1 MKRCFLLFSILLS
14 AGFLTAC
21 TNDLAST
28 STNSSSSGTSYSSS
42 TTTLTTTTASEEA
55 SWSYSSSNPVYE
67 VSADTL
73 SLTISGLSA
82 GQTVY
87 LTKTN
92 PTSSTLNSSY
102 TQYVSSASNLS
113 LYTNSSSSSSSSTV
127 SQSSSG
133 PSHNHFSPS
142 QTFSRY
148 ETLSSSDSGTSRSVN
163 SITSGTKVTQLNLT
177 ENDIGSATKELY
189 IDADS
194 NISTYALATATLRA
208 VGDYCYVWVINGYY
222 DGDSTSQ
229 SYTSNSYSTSS
240 ASSYTTTTDEQITE
254 EIAQSFAEK
263 FDAMYGMIRYI
274 FGNESDEIFYT
285 YTNGTFSTASMDYL
299 SDTGTM
305 VNIVVYDIGADHSSS
320 DSTGVVGYFYAKD
333 YYPNGQH
340 IYTLS
345 GGSTYSSSS
354 ALNASNEGKY
364 FYIDAYYS
372 VDYTSMVYSTLAHE
386 FQHMVNWG
394 VKYMDQDLS
403 SGTAYNEM
411 LSMLCE
417 DIMYNYLNSLDSENF
432 TEDDAPFARLPLFE
446 AGYRKVGLEYRSSST
461 EYILESYSNNYAF
474 GAWVIRQFGGVKILQ
489 QMSSN
494 AYVDT
499 DSIVQAVNSVNGT
512 DYTIDKLLYMYT
524 QALVYSCNLTNYT
537 VPTFNTSYESGA
549 SLTYTSDD
557 STLTYG
563 YPIKAL
569 DLWDLETL
577 LPETYDSVS
586 DSSYYTFTG
595 PILYSY
601 NAQYD
606 IRPYGEVLTELG
618 TVDENDTDVT
628 ITFGATTVYENEH
641 IYILVE

>member
-28 STNSSSSGTSYSSS
+28 STDSSSSGTSYSSS

-55 SWSYSSSNPVYE
+55 SWSYASSNPVYE

-148 ETLSSSDSGTSRSVN
+148 ETLSSSDSGASRSVN

-240 ASSYTTTTDEQITE
+240 ASSFNHKEALRKAHFSRSATRRTC
-254 EIAQSFAEK
+254 F
-263 FDAMYGMIRYI
+263 R
-274 FGNESDEIFYT
+274 FY
-285 YTNGTFSTASMDYL
+285 
-299 SDTGTM
+299 
-305 VNIVVYDIGADHSSS
+305 
-320 DSTGVVGYFYAKD
+320 
-333 YYPNGQH
+333 
-340 IYTLS
+340 
-345 GGSTYSSSS
+345 S
-354 ALNASNEGKY
+354 A
-364 FYIDAYYS
+364 F
-372 VDYTSMVYSTLAHE
+372 
-386 FQHMVNWG
+386 
-394 VKYMDQDLS
+394 
-403 SGTAYNEM
+403 
-411 LSMLCE
+411 
-417 DIMYNYLNSLDSENF
+417 
-432 TEDDAPFARLPLFE
+432 
-446 AGYRKVGLEYRSSST
+446 
-461 EYILESYSNNYAF
+461 
-474 GAWVIRQFGGVKILQ
+474 
-489 QMSSN
+489 
-494 AYVDT
+494 
-499 DSIVQAVNSVNGT
+499 
-512 DYTIDKLLYMYT
+512 
-524 QALVYSCNLTNYT
+524 
-537 VPTFNTSYESGA
+537 
-549 SLTYTSDD
+549 
-557 STLTYG
+557 
-563 YPIKAL
+563 
-569 DLWDLETL
+569 
-577 LPETYDSVS
+577 
-586 DSSYYTFTG
+586 
-595 PILYSY
+595 
-601 NAQYD
+601 
-606 IRPYGEVLTELG
+606 
-618 TVDENDTDVT
+618 
-628 ITFGATTVYENEH
+628 
-641 IYILVE
+641 